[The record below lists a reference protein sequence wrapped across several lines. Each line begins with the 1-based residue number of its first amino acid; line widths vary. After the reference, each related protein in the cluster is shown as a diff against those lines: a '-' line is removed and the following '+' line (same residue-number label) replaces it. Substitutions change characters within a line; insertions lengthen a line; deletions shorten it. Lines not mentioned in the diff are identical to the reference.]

1 MIELV
6 IPTFKRLNR
15 QITLSNIPKNLL
27 ENVTLVV
34 QPQEELEARK
44 IHNKIFVVSDDNI
57 GFAKTIRDLTYEFA
71 VNKQSRFWILDDD
84 LKFLRHYETK
94 DGKLKKEPMT
104 KDDFNEVL
112 KRTNEW
118 MDGGF
123 PHGALGTTWNNPL
136 GKFPFIENSRIM
148 TNKYYDGLVIS
159 KIWNDIDWVGCCGAE
174 DFYVNLQLLT
184 KGFPN
189 RVWYEFVVDAGA
201 SYKDGGCSDYRDMA
215 YHNQSCEELQKLF
228 PAFVT
233 LKYKESDSKNM
244 KGQMMARSQVQWKK
258 AYESSQKSSLSDFF
272 NGV

>member
-123 PHGALGTTWNNPL
+123 PHGAFGTTMNNPL
-136 GKFPFIENSRIM
+136 GKFPFIENS
-148 TNKYYDGLVIS
+148 
-159 KIWNDIDWVGCCGAE
+159 
-174 DFYVNLQLLT
+174 
-184 KGFPN
+184 
-189 RVWYEFVVDAGA
+189 
-201 SYKDGGCSDYRDMA
+201 
-215 YHNQSCEELQKLF
+215 
-228 PAFVT
+228 
-233 LKYKESDSKNM
+233 
-244 KGQMMARSQVQWKK
+244 
-258 AYESSQKSSLSDFF
+258 
-272 NGV
+272 